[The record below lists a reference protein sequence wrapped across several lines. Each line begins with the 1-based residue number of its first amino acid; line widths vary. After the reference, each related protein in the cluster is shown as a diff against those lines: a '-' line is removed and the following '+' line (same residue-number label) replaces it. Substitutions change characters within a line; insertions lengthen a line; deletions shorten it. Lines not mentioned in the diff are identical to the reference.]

1 MKCLVLT
8 EGTAQRTAKY
18 KFKGRINSGLHNYRS
33 CCPVI
38 RFDSEKERDKAGGD
52 HRNGSVE
59 IDSEQRYEKEVSVD
73 KRANRE
79 FRIYTGLYRESEEHR
94 ETENASRD
102 PRN

>member
-1 MKCLVLT
+1 M
-8 EGTAQRTAKY
+8 
-18 KFKGRINSGLHNYRS
+18 HNYRS
-33 CCPVI
+33 CCPVT
-38 RFDSEKERDKAGGD
+38 RFDLEKERDKAGRD
-52 HRNGSVE
+52 HRNRTVE

-102 PRN
+102 LRN